1 MEKGA
6 TIKHDI
12 KNAAD
17 TGSWRTERPEVINKK
32 CTGCGTCVKHCPEA
46 VIDLVDRDPKEES
59 KFPKLAKVSFDF
71 CKGCGVCKEV
81 CPFKA
86 VDMKKE

>member
-1 MEKGA
+1 MSSIIRHK
-6 TIKHDI
+6 I

-17 TGSWRTERPEVINKK
+17 TGSWRTERPKVDKKK
-32 CTGCGTCVKHCPEA
+32 CTGCATCVKHCPEA
-46 VIDLVDRDPKEES
+46 VIELRERIINDKN
-59 KFPKLAKVSFDF
+59 KFPKFAKIDFKF

-86 VDMKKE
+86 ISMKKE